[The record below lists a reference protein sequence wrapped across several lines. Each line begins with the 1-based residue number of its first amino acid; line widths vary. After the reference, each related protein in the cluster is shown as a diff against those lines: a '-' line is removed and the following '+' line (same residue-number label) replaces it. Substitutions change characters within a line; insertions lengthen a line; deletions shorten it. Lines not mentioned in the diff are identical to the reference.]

1 MKSAA
6 GFAERSMLTVL
17 AVDTVDSTGHIA
29 HVDPDQAHELLDRIF
44 DHLERAVEKSGGLL
58 VSYAGDGGLAVFG
71 WPNAV
76 EDHADRAC
84 EAAWR
89 IQEPATREKPLRGA
103 DGRSIQFRVGV
114 HSGLVSLRSIKRDA
128 RAGINTVGGA
138 VHLAAALQKSARPD
152 RILLSSR
159 TVKLCGS
166 PLQLTPYD
174 SVPALRKVRL
184 KVYELTAPTAPETSD
199 SAFRDCRFPVVKRE
213 LERRDVKDTRIEGRG
228 AVASIREPG
237 FGKIRPASRKPT
249 IFAERCMLTVL
260 AVDTVDPTGLIAD
273 IDPDQAHELV
283 DRIFDHVRRAVEKSG
298 GILVSYAGDG
308 GLAVFGWPNSL
319 EDHADKACEAAWR
332 IQEPATRA
340 SQLCN
345 IEGRSRAI
353 SGGRAQWAC
362 ELALDQA
369 RRAGRDQHGRRRRAS
384 RGGAAKKRP
393 SRSDPAKLENCQ
405 SLPVS
410 PAIVAVRQRRRPARR
425 PAEGL

>member
-128 RAGINTVGGA
+128 RAGINTVGG
-138 VHLAAALQKSARPD
+138 
-152 RILLSSR
+152 
-159 TVKLCGS
+159 
-166 PLQLTPYD
+166 
-174 SVPALRKVRL
+174 
-184 KVYELTAPTAPETSD
+184 
-199 SAFRDCRFPVVKRE
+199 
-213 LERRDVKDTRIEGRG
+213 
-228 AVASIREPG
+228 
-237 FGKIRPASRKPT
+237 
-249 IFAERCMLTVL
+249 
-260 AVDTVDPTGLIAD
+260 
-273 IDPDQAHELV
+273 
-283 DRIFDHVRRAVEKSG
+283 RRA
-298 GILVSYAGDG
+298 
-308 GLAVFGWPNSL
+308 P
-319 EDHADKACEAAWR
+319 
-332 IQEPATRA
+332 
-340 SQLCN
+340 
-345 IEGRSRAI
+345 
-353 SGGRAQWAC
+353 
-362 ELALDQA
+362 
-369 RRAGRDQHGRRRRAS
+369 
-384 RGGAAKKRP
+384 RGCAAKKRP
-393 SRSDPAKLENCQ
+393 SRSDPVELKNGETLR
-405 SLPVS
+405 VS
-410 PAIVAVRQRRRPARR
+410 SAIDPVRQRPRAAKS

>member
-213 LERRDVKDTRIEGRG
+213 LERRDAK
-228 AVASIREPG
+228 
-237 FGKIRPASRKPT
+237 
-249 IFAERCMLTVL
+249 ER
-260 AVDTVDPTGLIAD
+260 AD
-273 IDPDQAHELV
+273 
-283 DRIFDHVRRAVEKSG
+283 
-298 GILVSYAGDG
+298 
-308 GLAVFGWPNSL
+308 
-319 EDHADKACEAAWR
+319 
-332 IQEPATRA
+332 
-340 SQLCN
+340 
-345 IEGRSRAI
+345 
-353 SGGRAQWAC
+353 
-362 ELALDQA
+362 
-369 RRAGRDQHGRRRRAS
+369 
-384 RGGAAKKRP
+384 
-393 SRSDPAKLENCQ
+393 
-405 SLPVS
+405 
-410 PAIVAVRQRRRPARR
+410 
-425 PAEGL
+425 